1 MLEDA
6 LSEYKFYCLAR
17 NYTEKTMKNKGQE
30 YKQLKRYLVEKRGI
44 QELESI
50 TYHDMRSYLYQ
61 KQKAGLQPQSI
72 QSMAKQ
78 IIAFFNWCIKEEY
91 LTENPMDKV
100 TLPKIPK
107 RLKEGFTKD
116 EVYRMIRCWSDKTF
130 LEARNKTL
138 IAMMSDLGL
147 RAMETRT
154 LTIEDIKDT
163 TILIHGKGNKD
174 RVVFASYQLKRIMMK
189 YERLRKQYLEVK
201 GYDDPH
207 YFLNYKGDPITH
219 ATVHNVVKEAAT
231 RAGVKDAH
239 PHKFRHFYAV
249 EVISNEK
256 ANIDLF
262 SVSKLLGHSQ
272 VSTTQIY
279 LQSLTNEQ
287 LKIKANNS
295 SPLAKFK

>member
-1 MLEDA
+1 
-6 LSEYKFYCLAR
+6 
-17 NYTEKTMKNKGQE
+17 MKNKGQE

>member
-1 MLEDA
+1 MEDA